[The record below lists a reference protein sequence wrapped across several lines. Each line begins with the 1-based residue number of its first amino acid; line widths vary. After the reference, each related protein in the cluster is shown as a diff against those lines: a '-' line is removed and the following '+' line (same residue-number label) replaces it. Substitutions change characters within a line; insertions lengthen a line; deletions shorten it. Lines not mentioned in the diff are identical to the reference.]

1 MSLSGKYKAKDKM
14 CDLICQNYPMLLVM
28 SRFGIPLGFG
38 EKSIQKVCEQNK
50 VDVNTFLTVVNFL
63 LEDAETIISPQ
74 DISAS
79 SLLNYLENSH
89 NYYLD
94 FRLPSI
100 RRKLIEAIDYNNEA
114 SFAILKFF
122 DGYVEEVRKHLNY
135 EDETVFPYIHALI
148 NGEPLPEYKID
159 IFSKQHDQVEAKL
172 TELKNILIKY
182 YPANSSND
190 LNSVL
195 FDIFSCEQDLASHN
209 LIEDNLL
216 VPMITEW
223 ENKLSNHE

>member
-1 MSLSGKYKAKDKM
+1 MPLSGKYKARDKM
-14 CDLICQNYPMLLVM
+14 SDLICQNYPMLLVM

-38 EKSIQKVCEQNK
+38 EQSIQKVCEQNK

-63 LEDAETIISPQ
+63 LEDAETIISPH
-74 DISAS
+74 DISVS

-122 DGYVEEVRKHLNY
+122 DEYVEEVRKHLHY
-135 EDETVFPYIHALI
+135 EDETVFPYIRALI
-148 NGEPLPEYKID
+148 SGEPLPEYNID

-182 YPANSSND
+182 YPANNSND

-223 ENKLSNHE
+223 ENKLNKHE